1 MQKYEKKPAAPDDA
15 TEVQNSK
22 RKSKKFLT
30 FQCGQQMFG
39 VDITEVRQ
47 IIELPEFTPL
57 PESPEYI
64 KGIVCMHGEAVPV
77 MDLNLRLN
85 QLETIPGERTCV
97 VVFTLEGRSF
107 GVIVD
112 RVEIVEDILDDT
124 VLPPPGQKESGID
137 YLLGVVE
144 RNPVVLLVNADFF
157 ISADDMEHLSEIVN
171 ANDEIQADTYPS
183 PDDEGDAAASCECSI
198 TKE

>member
-1 MQKYEKKPAAPDDA
+1 MQKCENNTTAPDDA
-15 TEVQNSK
+15 MEVQSSK
-22 RKSKKFLT
+22 TKSKKFLT

-85 QLETIPGERTCV
+85 QLETISGERTCV

-112 RVEIVEDILDDT
+112 GVENVEDILDDA

-137 YLLGVVE
+137 YLLGVVN
-144 RNPVVLLVNADFF
+144 RNPVVLLVNAYFF
-157 ISADDMEHLSEIVN
+157 ISADDIERLSQITDTDGWTQNKDEHTGGIE
-171 ANDEIQADTYPS
+171 
-183 PDDEGDAAASCECSI
+183 
-198 TKE
+198 K